1 MGVSSTK
8 VSRLHLR
15 VVESKDVVKHEEAVV
30 LGDQVEDLGVSL
42 SVLLLI
48 NKELASD
55 HDNNVTA
62 SRRGRLGIE
71 GGDAVAD
78 LLERQRD
85 ELLNNALGALDLR
98 GLKGEHGRVTVKVTE
113 LRTVSVKLLVV
124 KGGKLLSNGL
134 EIDGHYGM

>member
-1 MGVSSTK
+1 
-8 VSRLHLR
+8 
-15 VVESKDVVKHEEAVV
+15 
-30 LGDQVEDLGVSL
+30 VEDLGVSL

-62 SRRGRLGIE
+62 SRRGRLSIE

-113 LRTVSVKLLVV
+113 LCAVSIKLLVV